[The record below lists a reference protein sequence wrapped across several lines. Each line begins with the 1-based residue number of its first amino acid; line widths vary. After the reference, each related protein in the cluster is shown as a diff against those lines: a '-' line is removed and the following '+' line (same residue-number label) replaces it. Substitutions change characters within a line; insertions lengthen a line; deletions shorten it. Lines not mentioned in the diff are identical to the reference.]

1 MLSYRAWL
9 QRRII
14 LSLLNSWANSISNS
28 IQKKMLFFLSFFLRP
43 LGGPDSRLKTFQKR
57 TVFSI
62 CSFLKN
68 KLTVF
73 KKFLLFV
80 STFVLFYF
88 FLDHFYNFFVSLI
101 FLIFIFYVLFVT
113 IFFNTRS
120 SLTTRFM
127 QHALFSS
134 YADFLT
140 IFIFFI

>member
-1 MLSYRAWL
+1 
-9 QRRII
+9 
-14 LSLLNSWANSISNS
+14 
-28 IQKKMLFFLSFFLRP
+28 
-43 LGGPDSRLKTFQKR
+43 
-57 TVFSI
+57 
-62 CSFLKN
+62 
-68 KLTVF
+68 LTVF